1 MSETKDMDKIK
12 EVEEGRRRK
21 REKYIIFAIAILI
34 VALTYIEIHISN
46 INTRLPFANNIL
58 IFSLI
63 NIQIILVI
71 LLVFLAMRNFVK
83 LAFERRSKVMGSRLS
98 TKLVSAFVLLSI
110 VPTFLLFF
118 TVIGFINKSI
128 ESWFGIEMESSLQAS
143 LDIAQGYYNSTSEK
157 TIYFARQIGFKA
169 AQEGYLTDEG
179 LNSLRTYIDEKRDE
193 NNIGAIEVFFSSGER
208 KIYSIASSLNPNI
221 MPDVEKAVVMD
232 VLKGKETNFI
242 QALDRG
248 DVIRGIVPVHSP
260 AYSGGANNIIGA
272 VAVSFYMPNRMT
284 ARIKDISTTFE
295 SYKQIKV
302 LKSPV
307 KAIYFT
313 TLLIVTLVI
322 VVLAT
327 WIGYYLAKQITI
339 PIQKLAEGTN
349 AVAGGNLDYRI
360 NLESKDEIGLLVK
373 SFNKMTLD
381 LKTSKSQV
389 EDANIDLKKT
399 NLELD
404 QRRNY
409 MEIVLGNVAAG
420 VISIDKAGRVSTINK
435 AAGELLDINT
445 VNVIGKNYKE
455 VLRPSDEEILRDMIR
470 RMNEL
475 GIETIEKQAKIRL
488 KDKTITILV
497 NLTMLKDDEGRYL
510 GMVAV
515 FDDLSHLL
523 KTQRMM
529 AWKEVAQRIAHEI
542 KNPLT
547 PIQLSA
553 QRLRKKYLSMFKD
566 DGKIFDECTK
576 TIIHQVEELKTLV
589 NEFSSFARLP
599 AANPTPNN
607 INEIVNEAVALYR
620 AGNKHIEF
628 KEMLANNMPVME
640 IDRDQMK
647 RAVINILD
655 NAVSAIENGGI
666 ISVETSCD
674 RQFRMARVEIA
685 DTGCGIPADDK
696 SKLFEPYFST
706 KEKGTGLGLA
716 IVNNIIADHNGFI
729 RVRDNMPK
737 GTRFIIE
744 LPIKGAVAA

>member
-1 MSETKDMDKIK
+1 MSEPKDIDKTKEME
-12 EVEEGRRRK
+12 EVKRRK
-21 REKYIIFAIAILI
+21 REKYIIVAIAILI

-63 NIQIILVI
+63 NIQIILII

-143 LDIAQGYYNSTSEK
+143 LDIAQGYYNDTSEK
-157 TIYFARQIGFKA
+157 TMYFARQIGFKA
-169 AQEGYLTDEG
+169 AQEEYLTDEG
-179 LNSLRTYIDEKRDE
+179 LNVLRTYIDEKREE
-193 NNIGAIEVFFSSGER
+193 NNIGTIEFFSSSGER
-208 KIYSIASSLNPNI
+208 KIYSIASSLNPNM
-221 MPDVEKAVVMD
+221 MPNVEKSAVIE
-232 VLKGKETNFI
+232 VLKGNQTNFI
-242 QALDRG
+242 QPLDIG
-248 DVIRGIVPVHSP
+248 DAVRGIAPV
-260 AYSGGANNIIGA
+260 YSKDTNNIIGA

-302 LKSPV
+302 LKTPV

-373 SFNKMTLD
+373 SFNKMTED

-455 VLRPSDEEILRDMIR
+455 VLRSSDEEILRDMIR

-475 GIETIEKQAKIRL
+475 GIETIERQAKIKL
-488 KDKTITILV
+488 KEKTITILV
-497 NLTMLKDDEGRYL
+497 NLTMLKDDDGRYL

-566 DGKIFDECTK
+566 DGKVFDECTK
-576 TIIHQVEELKTLV
+576 TIIHQVEELKMLV

-628 KEMLANNMPVME
+628 KEMLAGNMPIME

-655 NAVSAIENGGI
+655 NAVSAIEKEGI
-666 ISVETSCD
+666 ISVETNCD
-674 RQFRMARVEIA
+674 RQFKMARVEIA